1 MQEFKFDWSNVAS
14 EEDLKKELEKFRERN
29 GIVLCE
35 PDYEDYRWCE
45 KNLEKYKAEQLQ
57 QVKQAQQRKLFYLA
71 DSGSVWRNS
80 RLIAAVAFLKINH
93 FLEAKELDRILSDS
107 PPLLRMDVMEETE
120 PGSYQFRKRTFDL
133 FETAIQCGT
142 KSIIENLLEYIDFS
156 LYDQEKVNSIL
167 RNF

>member
-1 MQEFKFDWSNVAS
+1 MQEYKFDWSDVVS
-14 EEDLKKELEKFRERN
+14 EEDLKKELERFRERN

-71 DSGSVWRNS
+71 DNGSVWQNS
-80 RLIAAVAFLKINH
+80 RLIAAVIFLKTGH
-93 FLEAKELDRILSDS
+93 FWDTNELDRILRDS
-107 PPLLRMDVMEETE
+107 PPLLRLDVMEETE
-120 PGSYQFRKRTFDL
+120 PGSCQFRKRTFDL
-133 FETAIQCGT
+133 FETAIQCGA
-142 KSIIENLLEYIDFS
+142 KNIIENLLEYIDFS